1 MTLLVIRGMP
11 VLMSWKFWNQ
21 WILFQSSQRMSWRE
35 AEAVPDAPSQEDL
48 LGRVDLRQEVTF
60 TIDGADARDLD
71 DAVHIKRL
79 PNGNFGTWCSYCR
92 CVLLCH

>member
-1 MTLLVIRGMP
+1 MA
-11 VLMSWKFWNQ
+11 
-21 WILFQSSQRMSWRE
+21 E

-60 TIDGADARDLD
+60 TIDGADAKDLD

-79 PNGNFGTWCSYCR
+79 PMVILSLVFILPMCPTMSLK
-92 CVLLCH
+92 VQLLTVRPLHVGLRFM

>member
-1 MTLLVIRGMP
+1 MA
-11 VLMSWKFWNQ
+11 
-21 WILFQSSQRMSWRE
+21 E

-60 TIDGADARDLD
+60 TIDGADAKDLD

-79 PNGNFGTWCSYCR
+79 PNGNFELGVHIADVSYYVTEGSALNREAVARGTSVYVTEPCGAN
-92 CVLLCH
+92 VA